1 MTTPANQNPASN
13 GGPAGTPQQTQGRVV
28 GQFIRDLS
36 FENPNIDKLLAN
48 PNEKPNIRLDVNVNA
63 KAVRPGLY
71 ESGISFKAEATAAF
85 GTIYILEIEYAG
97 LFQLENVP
105 QNALEPMLLVNCPML
120 LFPFLRRLV
129 ADITREGGFPPLL
142 LDPFD
147 FAQLYMNR
155 QRQAQAGAATGS
167 VKPS

>member
-1 MTTPANQNPASN
+1 MSEPGNQNPTPN
-13 GGPAGTPQQTQGRVV
+13 GGPATGGPQMQGRVV

-48 PNEKPNIRLDVNVNA
+48 PNEKPNIRVDVNVNA
-63 KAVRPGLY
+63 KTVRPGLY

-85 GTIYILEIEYAG
+85 GPIYILEIDYAG

-105 QNALEPMLLVNCPML
+105 QNALEPMLLVNCPLL

-147 FAQLYMNR
+147 FAQLYINR
-155 QRQAQAGAATGS
+155 QRQGQAAVQGS